1 MQNCISATWEK
12 INTVNDSSY
21 YSWKVVASFWAGSN
35 APLWN
40 HNFVHW
46 DQISFL
52 MPCASISWR
61 PLTGGKSVI
70 KRKTWSFSPVSSR
83 EQDFSYLFR
92 SSFKEDKS
100 LKYNSFLKGS
110 RLSNI
115 VLNGAHFRTV
125 SDQKLVLRPSHKRQ
139 YFSKLR
145 FTKRKRCVLCQNPSG
160 KSHQSPQ
167 DSKTAWNF
175 NKTGPHMGQ
184 RYLRWTQINQ
194 GKLRGP

>member
-1 MQNCISATWEK
+1 MVIIYSDSQAALAALTSLKITHKTVQNCISATWEK
-12 INTVNDSSY
+12 INAVNDSSY

-52 MPCASISWR
+52 MPFASISWR

-100 LKYNSFLKGS
+100 LKYNNFLKGS
-110 RLSNI
+110 LLSNI

-125 SDQKLVLRPSHKRQ
+125 SNQKLVLRPS
-139 YFSKLR
+139 
-145 FTKRKRCVLCQNPSG
+145 
-160 KSHQSPQ
+160 
-167 DSKTAWNF
+167 
-175 NKTGPHMGQ
+175 
-184 RYLRWTQINQ
+184 QIQ
-194 GKLRGP
+194 TPILL